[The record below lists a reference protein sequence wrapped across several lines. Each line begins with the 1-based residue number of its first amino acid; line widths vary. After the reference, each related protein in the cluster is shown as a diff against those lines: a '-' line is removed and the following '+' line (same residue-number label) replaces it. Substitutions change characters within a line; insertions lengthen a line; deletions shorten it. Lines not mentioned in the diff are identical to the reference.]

1 MREESDVVKR
11 MERYRKE
18 LLESVA
24 EKERLGRRSTGELD
38 LKILALVHKLEI
50 LFWVL
55 EIDLP
60 RNKMNILH

>member
-1 MREESDVVKR
+1 MREESEVAKR

-24 EKERLGRRSTGELD
+24 EKERLGRHSSGDLD
-38 LKILALVHKLEI
+38 LRILSLVHKMEI

-60 RNKMNILH
+60 RNKMNVLH